1 MSPSEYQDL
10 VEFLGRQFT
19 AIDGQFAAIGGQF
32 AAVDG
37 RFAAMERRFD
47 RLETGLRDFRRE
59 TLGHF
64 DEIYRRLERFEQEYY
79 AVLQALRRMEA
90 AMADDRGRREIV
102 ERDLAELKHRVA
114 ALEAR
119 IESLQQRLGG

>member
-10 VEFLGRQFT
+10 VEFLGRQFAALDGRLV
-19 AIDGQFAAIGGQF
+19 AIDQRI
-32 AAVDG
+32 
-37 RFAAMERRFD
+37 ERV
-47 RLETGLRDFRRE
+47 ETEVHDFRRE
-59 TLGHF
+59 ALGHF

-79 AVLQALRRMEA
+79 AVLEALRRIEA

-119 IESLQQRLGG
+119 VDTLEQRLGR

>member
-10 VEFLGRQFT
+10 VQLLGRQF
-19 AIDGQFAAIGGQF
+19 AAI
-32 AAVDG
+32 DG
-37 RFAAMERRFD
+37 RFAAMDRRFD
-47 RLETGLRDFRRE
+47 QVETELRDFRRE
-59 TLGHF
+59 VLGHF

-90 AMADDRGRREIV
+90 VMADDRGRREIV

-119 IESLQQRLGG
+119 IETLEQRLGG